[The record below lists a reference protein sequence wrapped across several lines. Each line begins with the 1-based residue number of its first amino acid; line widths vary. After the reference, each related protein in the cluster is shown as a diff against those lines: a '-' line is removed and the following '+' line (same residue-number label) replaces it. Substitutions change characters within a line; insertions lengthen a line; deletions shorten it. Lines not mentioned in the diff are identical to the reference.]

1 MAQIVLGFG
10 ASHGPMQ
17 QTPATEW
24 ARLGERDA
32 KDERL
37 GWEAAKREAKKGI
50 EEELELARQEELYEQ
65 CQIGKRDVKAAV
77 DDANPD
83 VVVVVS
89 NPHRIYPEDN
99 QAVFAVYAG
108 ETLPVPEQIGGP
120 RRNPGVRPADA
131 GPRPTPAK
139 AYPGAPE
146 LAGQLME
153 GLIGDGF
160 DIAYAKEMRPDTT
173 IEHSFTIMYAIAG
186 RPIPMV
192 PFTLSRYLPNQA
204 TPARC
209 YALGQALRRAIESW
223 DSDTRVA
230 IMASGG
236 LSHQLVDEDLDRTV
250 VDALLEKDVKTLC
263 SLPRDRLNRS
273 PGTPEILNW
282 VALAGAAE
290 PMEMT
295 LAAYV
300 AAYRSLAGTGH
311 GIGFAYWK

>member
-24 ARLGERDA
+24 ARMGERDA

-37 GWEAAKREAKKGI
+37 DWEAAKRQAKKGI
-50 EEELELARQEELYEQ
+50 EEELEPARQQELYER
-65 CQIGKRDVKAAV
+65 CQTAAGEVKAAI
-77 DDANPD
+77 DDADPD
-83 VVVVVS
+83 VVLVVS
-89 NPHRIYPEDN
+89 NPHRIFPEDN
-99 QAVFAVYAG
+99 QAVFAIYGG
-108 ETLPVPEQIGGP
+108 ETLPVPERMGGAG
-120 RRNPGVRPADA
+120 RDPGARASDATPRPA
-131 GPRPTPAK
+131 PVQE
-139 AYPGAPE
+139 YPGAPE
-146 LAGQLME
+146 LASQLMDS
-153 GLIGDGF
+153 LIGDGF
-160 DIAYAKEMRPDTT
+160 DVAFANEMRPDTSL
-173 IEHSFTIMYAIAG
+173 EHSYTIMYAIAG
-186 RPIPMV
+186 KPIPMV

-209 YALGQALRRAIESW
+209 YALGQALRRAIENW
-223 DSDTRVA
+223 DSDKRVA

-236 LSHQLVDEDLDRTV
+236 LSHQIVDEDLDRTV
-250 VDALLEKDVKTLC
+250 VNALLEKDVKTLC
-263 SLPRDRLNRS
+263 SLPRDRLNRA

-282 VALAGAAE
+282 VAMAGATE

>member
-17 QTPATEW
+17 QTPAAGW
-24 ARLGERDA
+24 ARLGARDA

-37 GWEAAKREAKKGI
+37 DWEAAKAQAKEGVEK
-50 EEELELARQEELYEQ
+50 ELELAKQEEAYER
-65 CQIGKRDVKAAV
+65 CRTAAGV
-77 DDANPD
+77 VRTAIEEANPD
-83 VVVVVS
+83 VVLVVS
-89 NPHRIYPEDN
+89 NPHRIIPEDN
-99 QAVFAVYAG
+99 QTVFGIYAG
-108 ETLPVPEQIGGP
+108 ETLPVSERTGTGRPDRDAPASDAPEP
-120 RRNPGVRPADA
+120 APVRD
-131 GPRPTPAK
+131 
-139 AYPGAPE
+139 YPGAPE
-146 LAGQLME
+146 LAGQLMDS
-153 GLIGDGF
+153 LIGNGF
-160 DIAYAKEMRPDTT
+160 DVAYANEMRAGTT
-173 IEHSFTIMYAIAG
+173 LEHSFTAVYAIAG

-192 PFTLSRYLPNQA
+192 PFMLSRYLPNQA

-209 YALGQALRRAIESW
+209 YALGQALRRAIEDW
-223 DSDTRVA
+223 DGDKRVA

-236 LSHQLVDEDLDRTV
+236 LSHQIVDEDLDKTV
-250 VDALLEKDVKTLC
+250 VDALLEKDVETLC

-290 PMEMT
+290 PLEMT

-300 AAYRSLAGTGH
+300 PAYRSIAGTGH